1 MTACD
6 YPHPVKLEQG
16 VGLHY
21 KPFWLLWI
29 ISSFAIQTLG
39 NPNTCAS
46 DIFLFSVE
54 SVKSG

>member
-1 MTACD
+1 LRAEQRRNMTACD

-29 ISSFAIQTLG
+29 VSSFAIQTLVRVIFFYS
-39 NPNTCAS
+39 AS
-46 DIFLFSVE
+46 NL
-54 SVKSG
+54 